1 MSQDK
6 PITAREA
13 AQILKMTSHDFA
25 QRLLDWCEELA
36 VRPSRVLM
44 LEEHLSADALAERIH
59 VDRST
64 AYQIVNAVQPR
75 RRLSRKLV
83 RVPASAVASFL
94 ANKKLPP
101 RKKAEAKQ

>member
-1 MSQDK
+1 MSDK
-6 PITAREA
+6 PINAREA
-13 AQILKMTSHDFA
+13 AQILKMSSHDFA
-25 QRLLDWCEELA
+25 QRLLEWCEELA

-44 LEEHLSADALAERIH
+44 LEEHLSAEAIAERLHIH
-59 VDRST
+59 KAT
-64 AYQIVNAVQPR
+64 AYQIVKAVQPR

-101 RKKAEAKQ
+101 RK